1 MTKQP
6 TITIMLRTIKTLT
19 MFLITAVVTISV
31 QAQPSLEEAEKILQ
45 QKITDVTALIY
56 KGQTTSYAELMAED
70 AVIPFFDLT
79 GKDAITKAL
88 TRLNIPPT
96 DYTINFSPLVKLD
109 ANTYV
114 TSYTIIETSGFRSV
128 QSEIWK
134 FVDGEFKIAVAHMIP
149 QEPPVAGGI
158 SKFRFFLSS
167 LFLGLFLF
175 LLFIILK
182 NARSWKRK

>member
-1 MTKQP
+1 
-6 TITIMLRTIKTLT
+6 MLRTKKPLT
-19 MFLITAVVTISV
+19 VLLLTTFVTISV
-31 QAQPSLEEAEKILQ
+31 QAQPSLEAVEKKLQ

-56 KGQTTSYAELMAED
+56 KGQTTAYADLMAEE
-70 AVIPFFDLT
+70 AVIPFFDLI
-79 GKDAITKAL
+79 GKEAITNGL

-96 DYTINFSPLVKLD
+96 DYTIKFRPIVQLD

-134 FVDGEFKIAVAHMIP
+134 FDDEEFKIVVAHMIP
-149 QEPPVAGGI
+149 QEPPVEGGI
-158 SKFRFFLSS
+158 SKSRFILSS
-167 LFLGLFLF
+167 LCLGLFVF
-175 LLFIILK
+175 LLAIILK